1 MTHQFRRRQRRM
13 YHYMQLSVL
22 ISKRLVSQASPA
34 KGVGF
39 QPISK
44 LDQKADTIGSVRH
57 NGQNGIHVK
66 LCCFASEMAQNWS
79 QKQSHS
85 P

>member
-13 YHYMQLSVL
+13 YYYMQLSVL

-39 QPISK
+39 QPINWIRKLTPFAGEACETSK
-44 LDQKADTIGSVRH
+44 Q
-57 NGQNGIHVK
+57 
-66 LCCFASEMAQNWS
+66 
-79 QKQSHS
+79 
-85 P
+85 